1 MKRLVPIALVL
12 ATTLGMHAQ
21 DVAPEALVKFV
32 RLLMSSTGQTSF
44 ACGSNMS
51 LRFKLESTGVST
63 AATSKLVWAS
73 SEAEVKAGKA
83 ANRMVVVPKLEWLKL
98 GGSVAIVQE
107 DGKPVMYLNLANVK
121 ASGLTLPDA
130 VIKASKVI

>member
-1 MKRLVPIALVL
+1 MNRFVPAALVL
-12 ATTLGMHAQ
+12 VSALGLSAE
-21 DVAPEALVKFV
+21 DVASDALVKFV
-32 RLLMSSTGQTSF
+32 RLLVSSTGQSGF

-51 LRFKLESTGVST
+51 LRFKLESMGLST

-73 SEAEVKAGKA
+73 SEAEVKAMKA

-98 GGSVAIVQE
+98 GGAVAIIQE
-107 DGKPVMYLNLANVK
+107 DGKPVMYLNMANVK
-121 ASGLTLPDA
+121 ASGLTLPDS